1 MGIMEWP
8 VVYYITNYFVILQVG
23 LRKLEIVNCL
33 ADKQVGFQTAVRGK
47 CLLSVME
54 CRINV
59 RYAVISGLHLNYLMI
74 SDDLTS

>member
-1 MGIMEWP
+1 
-8 VVYYITNYFVILQVG
+8 VILQE
-23 LRKLEIVNCL
+23 LDNVNCL

-47 CLLSVME
+47 CLVSVRK